1 MDSTDPSRKKKRNSK
16 EDSAREPRKE
26 GADS

>member
-1 MDSTDPSRKKKRNSK
+1 MDSTDSSRKKKGNSK
-16 EDSAREPRKE
+16 EGSAREPRKE